1 MDVYEAGQLVQ
12 KPIALRSAMNE
23 VLRDA
28 YVEDCL
34 KALGR
39 WNKRLAGTGAELV
52 LPSRRFHREQGMFAG
67 HCFDPAGHEITEEEL
82 ARRRDEWLPS
92 DADRAYVRSLMAHPV
107 LEPGHFAS
115 WIAPPPRGINGQP
128 IAFQYVRYNER

>member
-1 MDVYEAGQLVQ
+1 MDVYEGGQLVR

-39 WNKRLAGTGAELV
+39 WNKRLEGTGAELV

-67 HCFDPAGHEITEEEL
+67 HFFDLAGHEITAEEFE
-82 ARRRDEWLPS
+82 RRRDGWLPS
-92 DADRAYVRSLMAHPV
+92 EAARPYVRSPMPHPV
-107 LEPGHFAS
+107 LEPG
-115 WIAPPPRGINGQP
+115 P
-128 IAFQYVRYNER
+128 